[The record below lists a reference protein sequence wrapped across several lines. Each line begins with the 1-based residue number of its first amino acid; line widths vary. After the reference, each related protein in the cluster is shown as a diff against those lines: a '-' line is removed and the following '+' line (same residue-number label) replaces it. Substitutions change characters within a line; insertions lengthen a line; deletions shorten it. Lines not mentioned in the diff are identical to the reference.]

1 MHHFAKPARPNK
13 ATLLKMQVKVFYD
26 IGCEWMGIEW
36 GPKESILR
44 IHSIFTPLKINTVEN
59 IYIFELEE
67 ENITFDIFFLISS
80 IQ

>member
-13 ATLLKMQVKVFYD
+13 ATLLKMQVKLFYD
-26 IGCEWMGIEW
+26 IGFECMGIEW
-36 GPKESILR
+36 GPMESIVR